1 MATPAVAAARGSGSV
16 WVSPESVCRTLSRI
30 TTSRRH
36 RSPRLPTSLS
46 PNRIL
51 ELRLRSKKEDQ
62 RRRYAPLFKIAAQ
75 QKHERLPLIT
85 LQAFLRKHSFP
96 DEKYLPETT
105 DASDSVEWRD
115 RLRSLASRG
124 WSEQDI
130 DRWVWI
136 LSAED
141 GDARVQRLVSTKLPI
156 PPFLL
161 LLLLRSDEKFRRA
174 ESLIC
179 LINFVGNV
187 YRKPQSEASPAQNG
201 VNGFRPKKTLSVDE
215 YLVFLRRIVYH
226 VQRLWPQSI
235 VTVARLTADYI
246 RNIPLEPKARG
257 VRRDG
262 YTNRCLVFNTALLLF
277 KRPANFE
284 PVANM
289 EFNWRAQKVLLSLSE
304 NLDRRLVINKLSFR
318 AIRQVMIGL
327 KRSAKERWVA
337 MRYAKTWPPY
347 RQDFDG
353 LDAKRA
359 PEDDYSRSVKAGIL
373 MKQEGYIE
381 DDYDRA
387 LDILGGS
394 STESPTI
401 QTRSLPP
408 KEWKDDKEQWNF
420 FNRWG
425 MKIRATR
432 NANEAWSVF
441 TTFSDITPN
450 VQVYGEMFLKLQA
463 RELHEVGDLLPGDSR
478 ETFPVHHNNLSEYE
492 LARQSPPTVAELYDQ
507 MISRGIK
514 PEGHCLYAL
523 VRNARTIQD
532 GLRYLRDSPLD
543 PVSVNSIAL
552 FKLPSYQALRRIP
565 LLAFNSYIQLLC
577 RLQPDRR
584 GRQKFHTEEIYRIR
598 HAITL
603 IKERLQPHTTEG
615 ANFRPPWHAVFRA
628 LARPYICLTNG
639 GQAEDDDAEALRTS
653 TDLLSSVV
661 TTVGMDP
668 EIFMYYCRII
678 QKVAVSRLASLQSST
693 ENPYSQ
699 GFAATAAGEHV
710 PLVTGRQDILRELK
724 AFFNKL
730 VASVEQAGGLEAPTF
745 LHNIGPVHL
754 HTYMRTLAFLE
765 DTDGMV
771 DVMRWMLRN
780 RSYLDEEAE
789 RKSSRGPALIAKAL
803 CAFQAF
809 AGPQLSSEQ
818 ADEMARHMDAVAEA
832 GGNWRWP
839 TPEEVDRYVQSD
851 LRGGSPRL
859 RQRYLARWWQNA
871 FENNEF
877 DDGRV
882 GRVAME

>member
-1 MATPAVAAARGSGSV
+1 MS
-16 WVSPESVCRTLSRI
+16 
-30 TTSRRH
+30 
-36 RSPRLPTSLS
+36 
-46 PNRIL
+46 
-51 ELRLRSKKEDQ
+51 
-62 RRRYAPLFKIAAQ
+62 
-75 QKHERLPLIT
+75 
-85 LQAFLRKHSFP
+85 
-96 DEKYLPETT
+96 
-105 DASDSVEWRD
+105 
-115 RLRSLASRG
+115 
-124 WSEQDI
+124 
-130 DRWVWI
+130 
-136 LSAED
+136 
-141 GDARVQRLVSTKLPI
+141 
-156 PPFLL
+156 
-161 LLLLRSDEKFRRA
+161 
-174 ESLIC
+174 
-179 LINFVGNV
+179 
-187 YRKPQSEASPAQNG
+187 
-201 VNGFRPKKTLSVDE
+201 GFRPRKTLSVDE
-215 YLVFLRRIVYH
+215 YLIFLRRLVYH

-289 EFNWRAQKVLLSLSE
+289 EFNWRAQKVLLALSD
-304 NLDRRLVINKLSFR
+304 NLDRRLMINKLSFR

-327 KRSAKERWVA
+327 KRSAEERWVA

-353 LDAKRA
+353 LDAKRT

-373 MKQEGYIE
+373 MKQEGYDE

-387 LDILGGS
+387 LNILGGTS
-394 STESPTI
+394 AESPTI

-408 KEWKDDKEQWNF
+408 KEWKGDKEQWNF

-432 NANEAWSVF
+432 NVNEAWRAF

-463 RELHEVGDLLPGDSR
+463 RELHEEADLLPGDSR

-532 GLRYLRDSPLD
+532 GFRYLRDSPLD
-543 PVSVNSIAL
+543 PVSVNSLAL

-565 LLAFNSYIQLLC
+565 LLVFNSYIQLLC

-584 GRQKFHTEEIYRIR
+584 GRQKFHAEEILRIR

-603 IKERLQPHTTEG
+603 IKERLKPHTTEG
-615 ANFRPPWHAVFRA
+615 ATFRPPWHAVFRA
-628 LARPYICLTNG
+628 LARPYICLANG
-639 GQAEDDDAEALRTS
+639 RQAEDDAEALRTS

-668 EIFMYYCRII
+668 EIFKYYCRTI

-710 PLVTGRQDILRELK
+710 PLVTGRQDVLRELK

-771 DVMRWMLRN
+771 DVMRWMFRN

-789 RKSSRGPALIAKAL
+789 RKSSRGPALIAKTL

-809 AGPQLSSEQ
+809 AWPQLSAEQ
-818 ADEMARHMDAVAEA
+818 ADEMARHMDGVAEA

-839 TPEEVDRYVQSD
+839 TPEEVDRYVRSD

-871 FENNEF
+871 LENNEF

-882 GRVAME
+882 DRVAME

>member
-1 MATPAVAAARGSGSV
+1 
-16 WVSPESVCRTLSRI
+16 
-30 TTSRRH
+30 
-36 RSPRLPTSLS
+36 
-46 PNRIL
+46 
-51 ELRLRSKKEDQ
+51 
-62 RRRYAPLFKIAAQ
+62 
-75 QKHERLPLIT
+75 
-85 LQAFLRKHSFP
+85 
-96 DEKYLPETT
+96 
-105 DASDSVEWRD
+105 
-115 RLRSLASRG
+115 
-124 WSEQDI
+124 
-130 DRWVWI
+130 
-136 LSAED
+136 
-141 GDARVQRLVSTKLPI
+141 
-156 PPFLL
+156 
-161 LLLLRSDEKFRRA
+161 
-174 ESLIC
+174 
-179 LINFVGNV
+179 
-187 YRKPQSEASPAQNG
+187 
-201 VNGFRPKKTLSVDE
+201 
-215 YLVFLRRIVYH
+215 
-226 VQRLWPQSI
+226 
-235 VTVARLTADYI
+235 
-246 RNIPLEPKARG
+246 
-257 VRRDG
+257 
-262 YTNRCLVFNTALLLF
+262 
-277 KRPANFE
+277 
-284 PVANM
+284 M
-289 EFNWRAQKVLLSLSE
+289 EFNWRAQKVLLALSD
-304 NLDRRLVINKLSFR
+304 NLDRRLIINKLSFR

-327 KRSAKERWVA
+327 KRSAEERWVA

-353 LDAKRA
+353 LDAKRT
-359 PEDDYSRSVKAGIL
+359 PEDDYSRSMKAGIL
-373 MKQEGYIE
+373 MKQEGYTE

-394 STESPTI
+394 SAESPTI

-432 NANEAWSVF
+432 NVNEAWSVF
-441 TTFSDITPN
+441 TTFPDIAPN

-463 RELHEVGDLLPGDSR
+463 RELHEETDLLPGDSR
-478 ETFPVHHNNLSEYE
+478 ETFPVHHNNLTEYE
-492 LARQSPPTVAELYDQ
+492 LARQSPPTVTELYDQ

-523 VRNARTIQD
+523 VRNARTIED

-552 FKLPSYQALRRIP
+552 FKLPSYRALLRIP

-584 GRQKFHTEEIYRIR
+584 GRQKFHTDEIIRIR

-603 IKERLQPHTTEG
+603 IKERLKPHTTEG
-615 ANFRPPWHAVFRA
+615 ATFQPPWHAVFRA
-628 LARPYICLTNG
+628 LARPHICLTNG
-639 GQAEDDDAEALRTS
+639 GQAEDDAEALRTS

-668 EIFMYYCRII
+668 EIFQYYCRTI

-730 VASVEQAGGLEAPTF
+730 VASVEQAGGLEAPMF
-745 LHNIGPVHL
+745 LHNIGPLHL

-789 RKSSRGPALIAKAL
+789 RKSSRGPALIAKTL
-803 CAFQAF
+803 CVFQAF
-809 AGPQLSSEQ
+809 AGPQLSAEQ

-851 LRGGSPRL
+851 LRDGSPRL

-871 FENNEF
+871 LENNEF

-882 GRVAME
+882 DRVAME